1 MRLAVRLSVAEF
13 FIYFRKSRKDFLR
26 HWRETEFEDDVKFSI

>member
-13 FIYFRKSRKDFLR
+13 LVHFRKSRKDFLR
-26 HWRETEFEDDVKFSI
+26 YWREIKFADGVKF